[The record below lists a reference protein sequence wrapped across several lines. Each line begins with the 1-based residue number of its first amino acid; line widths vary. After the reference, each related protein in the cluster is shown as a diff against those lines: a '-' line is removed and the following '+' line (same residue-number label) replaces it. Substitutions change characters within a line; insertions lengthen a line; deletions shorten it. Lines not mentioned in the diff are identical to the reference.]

1 MANKYPLSKQDAF
14 VSNIDRLRE
23 TAPELAAAFRQLRVA
38 ADGYGPLDPKQR
50 EFVLLTGFA
59 ATKNEGGFR
68 VHCTRA
74 VQAGASLAEIEQ
86 VVMLLLGT
94 SIGLA
99 PAVEAIEWAHDELL

>member
-1 MANKYPLSKQDAF
+1 MANKYPLSKQDTF
-14 VSNIDRLRE
+14 VSNSERLRE
-23 TAPELAAAFRQLRVA
+23 TAPEVAAAFRQLRLA
-38 ADGYGPLDPKQR
+38 ADSYGTLDAKLR
-50 EFVLLTGFA
+50 ELVLLTGFA

-74 VQAGASLAEIEQ
+74 VQAGATLAEIEH
-86 VVMLLLGT
+86 VVILLLGT